1 MALIFNLS
9 IKNEIVFIIDFLKI
23 SKALKLNQTL
33 TKLFLLLFEKHVNL
47 LLHNESSYKS

>member
-33 TKLFLLLFEKHVNL
+33 TKLSFIRKACQFTIT
-47 LLHNESSYKS
+47 